1 MARPPG
7 NADHRESRWRAYPR
21 TLLVEGSRA
30 IEPSDRLRLAP
41 SATRRLGPD
50 LLVSA
55 GGATRPVERLT
66 GSGPELWNAFG
77 AGLTVGEAAA
87 RLAQRT
93 GAALTT
99 VEPHVLEFAEALVR
113 AHLAERSP

>member
-1 MARPPG
+1 V
-7 NADHRESRWRAYPR
+7 EQSRGPER
-21 TLLVEGSRA
+21 
-30 IEPSDRLRLAP
+30 SDRLRLVP

-66 GSGPELWNAFG
+66 GSGPELWRSFA
-77 AGLTVGEAAA
+77 AGLTVAEAAA

-93 GAALTT
+93 GAAFTT
-99 VEPHVLEFAEALVR
+99 VEPHVLDFAEALVQ
-113 AHLAERSP
+113 AGLAEREP

>member
-1 MARPPG
+1 V
-7 NADHRESRWRAYPR
+7 DESRA
-21 TLLVEGSRA
+21 L
-30 IEPSDRLRLAP
+30 EPSDRLRLVP

-66 GSGPELWNAFG
+66 GSGPELWGSFA
-77 AGLTVGEAAA
+77 AGLTLGEAAA

-93 GAALTT
+93 GAALGTI
-99 VEPHVLEFAEALVR
+99 EPQVLEFAEALVR
-113 AHLAERSP
+113 ARLAEPAT

>member
-1 MARPPG
+1 M
-7 NADHRESRWRAYPR
+7 DESRA
-21 TLLVEGSRA
+21 L
-30 IEPSDRLRLAP
+30 EPSDRLRLVP

-66 GSGPELWNAFG
+66 GSGPELWGSFA
-77 AGLTVGEAAA
+77 AGLTLGEAAA

-93 GAALTT
+93 GAALGTI
-99 VEPHVLEFAEALVR
+99 EPQVLEFAEALVR
-113 AHLAERSP
+113 ARLAERAT

>member
-1 MARPPG
+1 
-7 NADHRESRWRAYPR
+7 
-21 TLLVEGSRA
+21 VEGSRA
-30 IEPSDRLRLAP
+30 IDASDRLRLVP
-41 SATRRLGPD
+41 SATRRLGSD

-66 GSGPELWNAFG
+66 GSGAELWNAFD
-77 AGLTVGEAAA
+77 AGLTVGEAAT

-99 VEPHVLEFAEALVR
+99 VEPHVLEFAEALLR
-113 AHLAERSP
+113 AQLAERAP

>member
-1 MARPPG
+1 
-7 NADHRESRWRAYPR
+7 
-21 TLLVEGSRA
+21 VEGSPA
-30 IEPSDRLRLAP
+30 LEPSDRLRLVP

-66 GSGPELWNAFG
+66 GSGPELWGSLA
-77 AGLTVGEAAA
+77 AGLTLGEAAS

-93 GAALTT
+93 GAALDT
-99 VEPHVLEFAEALVR
+99 VEPHVLTFAEALVR
-113 AHLAERSP
+113 ARLAERAT

>member
-1 MARPPG
+1 
-7 NADHRESRWRAYPR
+7 
-21 TLLVEGSRA
+21 VEGSRA
-30 IEPSDRLRLAP
+30 VEPSDCLRLAP

-66 GSGPELWNAFG
+66 GSGPELWGYIA
-77 AGLTVGEAAA
+77 AGLTLGDAAA

-93 GAALTT
+93 GAELAA
-99 VEPHVLEFAEALVR
+99 VEPHVLEFADALVR
-113 AHLAERSP
+113 AGLAERVS